1 MEAKTIYTFISV
13 IICLKLLFP
22 IWYICTCIFSTPYS
36 LVFEA
41 GQISVRPQDM
51 KSSQDLLK
59 AANIK
64 VIQGSR
70 MPFFSSKVA
79 NIKFIQGCLIVVRN
93 FRPHVVSAK
102 RLAKLKRPTDFISKY
117 FWAKIKEL
125 GISNRLSVIF
135 PKKADT
141 GIKFLLSKIQI
152 ACLSHFTHQ
161 MCWRRSFSFILFFN
175 LHLHHK
181 MIETTVSK
189 YIPLLLCVSL

>member
-1 MEAKTIYTFISV
+1 MY
-13 IICLKLLFP
+13 LQHPLLTGFRSWPDQCETSRYEVFP
-22 IWYICTCIFSTPYS
+22 GSPQGWEHQSYS
-36 LVFEA
+36 
-41 GQISVRPQDM
+41 R
-51 KSSQDLLK
+51 
-59 AANIK
+59 IK
-64 VIQGSR
+64 DA
-70 MPFFSSKVA
+70 FFSSKVA
-79 NIKFIQGCLIVVRN
+79 NIKFIQRCLFFLKGCERQIHSKDALVVWN
-93 FRPHVVSAK
+93 FRPHVVLAQ

-189 YIPLLLCVSL
+189 YIPLLCVSL